1 MPYNLFRPVGVLAG
15 VTLDGPGPD
24 FDDFVRGSTTSLL
37 RTAFLLTGDHG
48 HAEDLLQTALLRTAK
63 HWRTAKAQP
72 RAYARRVL
80 ANLAKDRWRNRSRRP
95 RETDHHE
102 EPGHDGSN
110 GQVMLRHTLLPAVL
124 QLPMRQRA
132 VLVLRYFED
141 LSIEDTAAAL
151 DCSVGTVKS
160 QTHHAL
166 ARLRELLGDD
176 DTLSTKEIDHAH

>member
-1 MPYNLFRPVGVLAG
+1 VPYNLFPRSGVLAG
-15 VTLDGPGPD
+15 VLLDGLGPD
-24 FDDFVRGSTTSLL
+24 FDDFVRESSTSLL

-63 HWRTAKAQP
+63 HWRTAKTQP
-72 RAYARRVL
+72 QAYARRTL
-80 ANLAKDRWRNRSRRP
+80 TNLAKDRWRTRSRRP
-95 RETDHHE
+95 RETGRHE
-102 EPGHDGSN
+102 EPGHDGST
-110 GQVMLRHTLLPAVL
+110 GQVTLRHTLLPAVL

-141 LSIEDTAAAL
+141 LSIEETAAAL

-166 ARLRELLGDD
+166 VRLRQLLGEE
-176 DTLSTKEIDHAH
+176 TLPTKEIDHAH